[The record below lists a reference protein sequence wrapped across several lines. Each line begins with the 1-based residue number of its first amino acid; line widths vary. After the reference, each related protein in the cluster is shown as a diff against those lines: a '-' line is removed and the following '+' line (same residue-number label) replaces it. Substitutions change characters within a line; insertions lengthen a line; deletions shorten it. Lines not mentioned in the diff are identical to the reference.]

1 VRLSEERI
9 QHLAGAMIEAL
20 ASRADLVRFSGD
32 RSRAARELARF
43 LAAELRI
50 EDEIT
55 QEAMAK
61 VATYSRHVA
70 QGTTE
75 WELLVAK
82 HKEEIA
88 ARRGYVLG

>member
-1 VRLSEERI
+1 MKLSEERT
-9 QHLAGAMIEAL
+9 QHLARETIDAL
-20 ASRADLVRFSGD
+20 VSRADLLRFSGD
-32 RSRAARELARF
+32 RSRLARDLARF
-43 LAAELRI
+43 LGGLLRI

-61 VATYSRHVA
+61 VDTYARHVA

-82 HKEEIA
+82 HREEIA

>member
-1 VRLSEERI
+1 VKLSEERT
-9 QHLAGAMIEAL
+9 QHLARETIEAL
-20 ASRADLVRFSGD
+20 ASRANLVRFPGD
-32 RSRAARELARF
+32 QSRLARDLAGF
-43 LAAELRI
+43 LGALLRI

-61 VATYSRHVA
+61 VASYARNVA

-82 HKEEIA
+82 HREEIA